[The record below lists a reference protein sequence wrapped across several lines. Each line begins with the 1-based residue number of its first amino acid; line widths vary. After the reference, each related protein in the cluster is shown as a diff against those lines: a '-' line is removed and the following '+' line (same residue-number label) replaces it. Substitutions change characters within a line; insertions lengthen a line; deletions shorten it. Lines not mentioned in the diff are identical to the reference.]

1 MRWDDSMEHRLADLR
16 YEATAERRQKTLET
30 LMHALDES
38 REESPVPSRLRIGR
52 FTMSTKTSRLAL
64 AAAVILI
71 IFGGITFWPS
81 GDGGTGQWW
90 LGPPAAWG
98 QEILNYLD
106 SIQAVVYRQRSGY
119 VSDYGP
125 PRMSRGW
132 ERRYNAE
139 DRYRRDRYDDGVNI
153 MNTQWVVPEGDG
165 LLMVEVSYQY
175 ECYFTREN
183 EAYGF
188 VDDITQWLRSDVR
201 LVDRADR
208 RLGTEV
214 FDGHECVGFE
224 ISAARYGDNPEGRFD
239 RIWFDVETKLP
250 ARIERH
256 GITLDFDPGRTL
268 VLIHD
273 QFQYYA
279 DVPAHLFEPVIPEGY
294 VNAHPDEVRAARDAQ
309 TKGEMTVAAVPAGLK
324 DKIVAALKAV
334 ETGLY
339 HEDGGYVYSFS
350 KDAWRREYY
359 AGDRLSQGKWY
370 ASEQEVPEGP
380 FELQDSAVVT
390 ETIVDFDHRS
400 VTVRAHTGPS
410 QPRHPMQYIVFVAGL
425 IDRADRFYEAGNIE
439 GTTCFGFEVS
449 AKKYG
454 DNPDGMIHRVW
465 FDATTSLPVRMECES
480 PRDDGATNYV
490 KIKNRFVWNP
500 EFPAD
505 YFVPAIPPDFAVTE
519 DSGP

>member
-1 MRWDDSMEHRLADLR
+1 MKSDDSMEHRLRELR
-16 YEATAERRQKTLET
+16 YERSAEKRQEALQD
-30 LMHALDES
+30 LMNVLDES
-38 REESPVPSRLRIGR
+38 AGPSSAPRQPRLWRIGLD
-52 FTMSTKTSRLAL
+52 TPAGRLGL
-64 AAAVILI
+64 VAAVILI
-71 IFGGITFWPS
+71 VLGGVTFWPS
-81 GDGGTGQWW
+81 GNGGNGLWW
-90 LGPPAAWG
+90 LGPPAAWS
-98 QEILNYLD
+98 QEILDYLD

-125 PRMSRGW
+125 AKMSRGW
-132 ERRYNAE
+132 ERRYNAA

-188 VDDITQWLRSDVR
+188 EEGITERLRSYVR
-201 LVDRADR
+201 RVDKADR
-208 RLGTEV
+208 LLATEV
-214 FDGHECVGFE
+214 FEGRECVGFE
-224 ISAARYGDNPEGRFD
+224 ISAARYGDNPETRFD

-256 GITLDFDPGRTL
+256 GITFDFDPGRTL
-268 VLIHD
+268 VIIHD

-294 VNAHPDEVRAARDAQ
+294 VNAHPDEVRAARDRQ
-309 TKGEMTVAAVPAGLK
+309 TKGEMPVAAVPAGLK

-339 HEDGGYVYSFS
+339 HEGDQYVYSFS
-350 KDAWRREYY
+350 KNAWRREYY
-359 AGDRLSQGKWY
+359 IGERLSQGKWY
-370 ASEQEVPEGP
+370 VCEQDLPKGP
-380 FELQDSAVVT
+380 FELRDNPVVT
-390 ETIVDFDHRS
+390 ETIVDFDNRN
-400 VTVRAHTGPS
+400 VTVREHTGSS

-425 IDRADRFYEAGNIE
+425 IDRADRFYEAKNIE

-454 DNPDGMIHRVW
+454 DNPDGMIHRLW
-465 FDATTSLPVRMECES
+465 FDAATNLPVQMEFES
-480 PRDDGATNYV
+480 PRDDGGTYV
-490 KIKNRFVWNP
+490 RIKNRFVWNP
-500 EFPAD
+500 QFSAG
-505 YFVPAIPPDFAVTE
+505 YFEPAIPPDFTVTE
-519 DSGP
+519 GSGP